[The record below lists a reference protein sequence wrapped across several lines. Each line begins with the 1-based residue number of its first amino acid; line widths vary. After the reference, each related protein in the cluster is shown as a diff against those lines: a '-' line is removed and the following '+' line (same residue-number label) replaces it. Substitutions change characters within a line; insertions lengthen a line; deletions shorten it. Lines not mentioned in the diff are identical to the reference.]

1 MAQEANRDGEP
12 AMESAALVPG
22 PPAATPP
29 PWTDE
34 GSLQLLEILRL
45 HLRGVP
51 HWFIPRYV
59 VTGVNLYDR
68 EPEELLRAHP
78 SAASADGKTAV
89 YFLNRVRAKT
99 KTDGRKC
106 RMAPGGTWKSERAAV
121 DIWGASRIA
130 GTRQNLS
137 FIIKGPE
144 GEDLRSGYITQ
155 EFALAGDAGRLAGG
169 DQLVLTKVYFTPRG
183 EEAVSKAK
191 ERVIAKARRNK
202 TAAAASSSSRAPLPP
217 SPAPGKTPAPV
228 AAASPA
234 PPNKT
239 PAPVASASP
248 AAAKTPAPP
257 KKMAALESSSPAPI
271 DQAASTSS
279 AGRPTPSTSL
289 LLLEVGESPISQ
301 AQDYSIRHILRAAE
315 LVGSSLPLNKRKPV
329 PFSCDGLF
337 LLQEGP
343 RKKFRSSP

>member
-1 MAQEANRDGEP
+1 MAQEANCDGEP

-51 HWFIPRYV
+51 HWIIPRYV
-59 VTGVNLYDR
+59 ITGVDLYDR
-68 EPEELLRAHP
+68 EPQELLRAHP
-78 SAASADGKTAV
+78 FAASTDGKKAL
-89 YFLNRVRAKT
+89 YFLNRVRAKA
-99 KTDGRKC
+99 KNDGWKC
-106 RMAPGGTWKSERAAV
+106 RMASGGTWKSERAPV

-130 GTRQNLS
+130 GTHQNLS
-137 FIIKGPE
+137 FIIKGPK
-144 GEDLRSGYITQ
+144 GEDLRSGYIAQ
-155 EFALAGDAGRLAGG
+155 EFALAGHAGRLAGG

-191 ERVIAKARRNK
+191 ERVMAKAKRKK
-202 TAAAASSSSRAPLPP
+202 TAAAASSSRAPLPP
-217 SPAPGKTPAPV
+217 AAASSPAPGKTPAPI
-228 AAASPA
+228 AAS
-234 PPNKT
+234 
-239 PAPVASASP
+239 S
-248 AAAKTPAPP
+248 PAPP
-257 KKMAALESSSPAPI
+257 KKADAPSSSSPALI
-271 DQAASTSS
+271 DQAVSDSSAGGSTSS
-279 AGRPTPSTSL
+279 TRL
-289 LLLEVGESPISQ
+289 LLLEVGDSPVSQ
-301 AQDYSIRHILRAAE
+301 AQDFSIRHILRAAE

-343 RKKFRSSP
+343 RKKFPSSP